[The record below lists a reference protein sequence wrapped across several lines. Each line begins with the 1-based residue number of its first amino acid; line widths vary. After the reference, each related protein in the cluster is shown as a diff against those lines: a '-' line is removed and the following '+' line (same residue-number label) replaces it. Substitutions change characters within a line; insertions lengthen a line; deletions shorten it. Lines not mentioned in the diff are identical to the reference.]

1 MKEKQ
6 NEPVAPKRLKS
17 KGNLPLILTGGIVGC
32 LLVIYL
38 LLCVLSGSGSTFF
51 PHTTLDGVDV
61 GKLTAS
67 EAAQEL
73 EQTLPQRQC
82 EFYLGTEKDRPADAS
97 ITFEQLGIVPE
108 GSYQSAAEQALRTQ
122 KDLGFFSRGFTYLKS
137 LLGSDSGI
145 VSSLSWEQAKLDT
158 ASADLASKLSRPAQ
172 DTSYQFD
179 NSELQVTMALDGC
192 QVTAAAVQDALKQ
205 AVKESE
211 ESSVRVELKPEVLPA
226 KSLSAQELSDA
237 VAGSMRNA
245 GYDPATKSIY
255 PERVGASFDLDAAQ
269 AAMDKAKPG
278 EVVRIPATVQK
289 PSVTAETLKG
299 LLFRDVLGECTTEV
313 RGSAARRSNVRLA
326 ASAINGKVLNS
337 GDVFSYNNT
346 TGKRTTAKGYQAAP
360 AYVQGETVNEIG
372 GGVCQPSSTLYLAC
386 LRSNLQIT
394 ERYAHRYVPSY
405 IPAGMDATVSW
416 GGPDLKFKNN
426 TDYPIKIVTSYSN
439 NRLTI
444 KIIGTNID
452 GTYTKITNE
461 HLSTTPFQVIE
472 QEDSS
477 LAPGTTKVKVTPYTG
492 HKYRTYRNV
501 YAANGTLISSKQE
514 AVSDYKARNKVIL
527 KGPAAPAKP
536 PVDPKPAPNPNPKPP
551 TPVKPEPPAPPVVN
565 PIPPTPPVP
574 EVPTPSGPEFS
585 IIG

>member
-1 MKEKQ
+1 MNWLELHIDTNHSGLTVVETLLSSLGIDGVVIDDETEFQ
-6 NEPVAPKRLKS
+6 EFLEHNHQYWDYVDEELTQRMQGRSRITFYLEENEAGFAKLGEVRIALDQLKRRRSDCGTLLMTLE
-17 KGNLPLILTGGIVGC
+17 NLQ
-32 LLVIYL
+32 
-38 LLCVLSGSGSTFF
+38 GSTFF

-245 GYDPATKSIY
+245 WAPPSIWT
-255 PERVGASFDLDAAQ
+255 PPR
-269 AAMDKAKPG
+269 PPWT
-278 EVVRIPATVQK
+278 R
-289 PSVTAETLKG
+289 PS
-299 LLFRDVLGECTTEV
+299 
-313 RGSAARRSNVRLA
+313 
-326 ASAINGKVLNS
+326 
-337 GDVFSYNNT
+337 
-346 TGKRTTAKGYQAAP
+346 
-360 AYVQGETVNEIG
+360 
-372 GGVCQPSSTLYLAC
+372 
-386 LRSNLQIT
+386 
-394 ERYAHRYVPSY
+394 
-405 IPAGMDATVSW
+405 
-416 GGPDLKFKNN
+416 
-426 TDYPIKIVTSYSN
+426 
-439 NRLTI
+439 
-444 KIIGTNID
+444 
-452 GTYTKITNE
+452 
-461 HLSTTPFQVIE
+461 
-472 QEDSS
+472 
-477 LAPGTTKVKVTPYTG
+477 
-492 HKYRTYRNV
+492 
-501 YAANGTLISSKQE
+501 
-514 AVSDYKARNKVIL
+514 
-527 KGPAAPAKP
+527 PAKWSGSLP
-536 PVDPKPAPNPNPKPP
+536 RSRNPLSRRRP
-551 TPVKPEPPAPPVVN
+551 
-565 PIPPTPPVP
+565 
-574 EVPTPSGPEFS
+574 
-585 IIG
+585 